1 MITPKQIANNYL
13 QIGTSKTET
22 NLAKVF
28 VLAIMAGIFIA
39 LAGVASSVAS
49 LGLDTSIA
57 RIVKGA
63 VFPLGLILVVC
74 CGSELFTGDCLLI
87 IPLLGKKIKLGKTAL
102 FLAVVYLGNLVGSML
117 VALLVRATNGMG
129 FVGLAESAVA
139 VASAKCSLSF
149 GKAFLLGIACNVLVC
164 LAVWMSFGADSL
176 CGKIFAVYLPI
187 FAFVVCGFEHS
198 IANMYYLSVGMLF
211 DSSLVNLGDALLHNL
226 LPVTMGNV
234 LGGAL
239 VGVAYY
245 VTYLAQDKQTENE

>member
-13 QIGTSKTET
+13 QIGTNKTET
-22 NLAKVF
+22 SLAKTF

-49 LGLDTSIA
+49 LGLDTSLA
-57 RIVKGA
+57 RIVKSA

-87 IPLLGKKIKLGKTAL
+87 LPLLGKRIKLGKTAL
-102 FLAVVYLGNLVGSML
+102 FLAVVYAGNFVGSVF

-129 FVGLAESAVA
+129 IIGLAESAVA
-139 VASAKCSLSF
+139 VASAKCSMSF

-164 LAVWMSFGADSL
+164 LAVWMSFGAESL
-176 CGKIFAVYLPI
+176 CGKIFAVYFPI

-198 IANMYYLSVGMLF
+198 VANMYYLSVGMLF
-211 DSSLVNLGDALLHNL
+211 DGSLVNLGDVLLHNM
-226 LPVTMGNV
+226 LPVTLGNI

-239 VGVAYY
+239 IGIAYY
-245 VTYLAQDKQTENE
+245 FVYLTQDKRAEN